1 MRILQLID
9 TLNKGGAER
18 MAVNYANSLV
28 EFGIPSFLVTTRGKG
43 EFVLELNES
52 VKYFY
57 LNRNSTLDVSAI
69 KRLLKFIKKNNIDIV
84 HAHGTSWF
92 IASLCRSRCSS
103 FKLIWHNHYGNS
115 PQLSS
120 IKKSLLSICSK
131 NFDGIISVNPELL
144 EWSQYQMKSK
154 KNIYLPNFVKSNHID
169 RKLNSECFNI
179 VCIANLRKEKDHL
192 LLLEALD
199 ILKSEIKLH
208 AFFIGRDFKDKYSI
222 SIKREFRKRESYV
235 TYYDNITDPFSVLN
249 KMNLGILVSRYE
261 GMPMSILEYG
271 EASLPVISTN
281 VGVCEKLLENQ
292 GILISPENLY
302 ELVEAIRIY
311 AYNPDRSQR
320 DSKKF
325 HNFIKS
331 NYSSQAIIPK
341 YLEFC
346 KNLC

>member
-18 MAVNYANSLV
+18 MAVNYANSLI
-28 EFGIPSFLVTTRGKG
+28 EFGISSFLVTTRGKG

-52 VKYFY
+52 VNYFY

-92 IASLCRSRCSS
+92 IAFLCRLRCSS

-115 PQLSS
+115 PHISS
-120 IKKSLLSICSK
+120 IKIKLLSICSK

-144 EWSQYQMKSK
+144 EWSQYKMKSN
-154 KNIYLPNFVKSNHID
+154 KNIYLPNFVKSNHVD
-169 RKLNSECFNI
+169 RNVNDEFFNI
-179 VCIANLRKEKDHL
+179 ACFANLRREKDHL

-208 AFFIGRDFKDKYSI
+208 GFFIGRDFNDKYSI
-222 SIKREFRKRESYV
+222 YIKKEFKKRKSYI
-235 TYYDNITDPFSVLN
+235 TYYDNITDPFSILN

-261 GMPMSILEYG
+261 GMPMSVLEYG

-281 VGVCEKLLENQ
+281 VGACEMLLENK
-292 GILISPENLY
+292 GILISPGNLN

-325 HNFIKS
+325 HHFIKS

-346 KNLC
+346 RSLC